1 MSVGTMDAR
10 GHVISHSTDVA
21 TRVGRSLKLDLQLSI
36 HRPPQSVRAWWT
48 DLPDEYV
55 AKDPREQPHRIRVLA
70 RDGNR
75 IDLVGTWRGPSG
87 RRGSSRRPS
96 VCARMAVGPSMPGP
110 WDSGFTMSSRLF
122 PAGMALD
129 CRFEAPSHPPGP
141 WDGSSRGSWGDAFCA
156 CWQEGGQRRP
166 RFASEMHRDREG
178 GRMQQ
183 LYGGTWM
190 RNRDGSRGGARLAY
204 P

>member
-1 MSVGTMDAR
+1 MSVGTRDAR

-75 IDLVGTWRGPSG
+75 IDLVGTWRGPFGSERLLPEALRVREDGSWTFDARAMGLRIHDEFEAIPSGDGTRLQIRSTITPAGPLGRIVARLMG
-87 RRGSSRRPS
+87 RRFLRML
-96 VCARMAVGPSMPGP
+96 ARGWPTAASICER
-110 WDSGFTMSSRLF
+110 D
-122 PAGMALD
+122 
-129 CRFEAPSHPPGP
+129 AP
-141 WDGSSRGSWGDAFCA
+141 
-156 CWQEGGQRRP
+156 
-166 RFASEMHRDREG
+166 
-178 GRMQQ
+178 
-183 LYGGTWM
+183 
-190 RNRDGSRGGARLAY
+190 
-204 P
+204 